1 MAQANM
7 CKHVTRATVFH
18 FSKPAL
24 VRSATVASG
33 ATFLRYPSLMFY
45 SETIL
50 SRRGPL
56 GKVWLAAHME
66 RKLSKTQTL
75 QTDIEQ
81 SVDAIMGQE
90 IEVMALRLSGQLLL
104 GVVRIYSRKAKYLL
118 DDCNEALLKIKMA
131 FRPGL
136 VDMTED
142 QLAVNKNTITLQPG
156 GLDLDLLLPDVNW
169 EVDFEDRPIQ
179 SHGHHQAHI
188 EDITLRTVNDFQDFD
203 LEDPFGI
210 GPSDGIGSQD
220 FEVDLGLD
228 DWDAPPARDRDDE
241 MSVDE
246 SVGVGR
252 DAASRRDSIHSHLLG
267 RNGMDIDIDILSNR
281 SKTRELSEHPFND
294 DVNMDFPDLAGMD
307 LGDFGIGFD
316 DLPPPENVDK
326 TPGQTR
332 ASSRASSPLTEP
344 PVTPPP
350 GQPLATEITQETTKA
365 KRKPK
370 EKKQIIDS
378 ITELADGPGA
388 QAGRGRAGGLGA
400 PMTKD
405 VSDIVTE
412 QQFLPRSSVVMRL
425 LAIRDDPL
433 AHFLPTKITPNGT
446 FFCAAPP
453 GLAPEL
459 AELFMR
465 PVNGGA
471 PKRRGPS
478 PDKSPSKRQ
487 RLDEEYEEVEQARR
501 AGSLAPSHGLGSDIM
516 GRTSLGPDGLIDF
529 ADQTGGPDDFQ
540 LDIPEFD
547 TGFGG
552 DVDMD
557 RGRSKSAPLSE
568 LSRLSTPAPD
578 GVPIEEGYE
587 TYADAEC
594 PIATFDMR
602 PSQTQSQAAEKD
614 VSSADHEGKGYSKN
628 TIKAVGL
635 IRKELLPVAGQEG
648 EKALSFRKL
657 SDKASRRAAA
667 SFFFELLVLATRD
680 CVKLTQPAPFENIEI
695 RAKDK
700 LWEQQRHSSV
710 APSRLGSIAP
720 SRHSSEAPSR
730 QDSVSPSRGG
740 FVAGS
745 IGSAMGL

>member
-1 MAQANM
+1 
-7 CKHVTRATVFH
+7 
-18 FSKPAL
+18 
-24 VRSATVASG
+24 
-33 ATFLRYPSLMFY
+33 MFY

-131 FRPGL
+131 FRPGI

-142 QLAVNKNTITLQPG
+142 QLAVNKNAITLQPG

-179 SHGHHQAHI
+179 PHGHHQADI
-188 EDITLRTVNDFQDFD
+188 QDITLRTVNDFQDFD
-203 LEDPFGI
+203 LDDPFGI

-220 FEVDLGLD
+220 FDVDLGLD
-228 DWDAPPARDRDDE
+228 WDAVPDKDGEKDDE

-252 DAASRRDSIHSHLLG
+252 DAGSRRDSIHSHLLG
-267 RNGMDIDIDILSNR
+267 RNGMDMDMDILSNP
-281 SKTRELSEHPFND
+281 SKSRDPSEHPFDN

-316 DLPPPENVDK
+316 DLPPVENEK

-332 ASSRASSPLTEP
+332 ASSRASSPLSEP
-344 PVTPPP
+344 PATPPP
-350 GQPLATEITQETTKA
+350 GEPLTGNIPEEAIKT

-378 ITELADGPGA
+378 VTELADGPGA
-388 QAGRGRAGGLGA
+388 KVGRGRAGLGA
-400 PMTKD
+400 PVTKD

-425 LAIRDDPL
+425 LTIRDDPL
-433 AHFLPTKITPNGT
+433 AHFLPTKVTPNGT

-465 PVNGGA
+465 PISGA
-471 PKRRGPS
+471 SSKRRGVS
-478 PDKSPSKRQ
+478 PDKSSNKRP
-487 RLDEEYEEVEQARR
+487 RLEEEEEVEQGRR
-501 AGSLAPSHGLGSDIM
+501 ATSQAPSHGLGSDIM
-516 GRTSLGPDGLIDF
+516 GRASVGPDGIIEF
-529 ADQTGGPDDFQ
+529 GDQTGGPDDFQ
-540 LDIPEFD
+540 LEVPEFD
-547 TGFGG
+547 VG
-552 DVDMD
+552 MD
-557 RGRSKSAPLSE
+557 DDIGMGRARSAAPSE
-568 LSRLSTPAPD
+568 LSRLSTPGPE
-578 GVPIEEGYE
+578 GIPIEDGEE
-587 TYADAEC
+587 TYADAAC
-594 PIATFDMR
+594 PIAMFDVR
-602 PSQTQSQAAEKD
+602 PSQTQTQ
-614 VSSADHEGKGYSKN
+614 SSHREAPSTEHEGKGYSKN
-628 TIKAVGL
+628 TIKAVSM
-635 IRKELLPVAGQEG
+635 IRKELQPVAGQED
-648 EKALSFRKL
+648 EDKSLSFSKL

-667 SFFFELLVLATRD
+667 SFFFELLVLGTRD
-680 CVKLTQPAPFENIEI
+680 CLKLTQSAPFENIEI

-700 LWEQQRHSSV
+700 LWEQQRHGSVVPSRFGSVASSRHSSV
-710 APSRLGSIAP
+710 APSHRGSMP
-720 SRHSSEAPSR
+720 
-730 QDSVSPSRGG
+730 PSRGAS
-740 FVAGS
+740 VAKSLGL
-745 IGSAMGL
+745 AMGL

>member
-1 MAQANM
+1 
-7 CKHVTRATVFH
+7 
-18 FSKPAL
+18 
-24 VRSATVASG
+24 
-33 ATFLRYPSLMFY
+33 
-45 SETIL
+45 
-50 SRRGPL
+50 
-56 GKVWLAAHME
+56 ME

-75 QTDIEQ
+75 QTDIEE

-131 FRPGL
+131 FRPGV

-142 QLAVNKNTITLQPG
+142 QLAVNKNAITLQAG

-169 EVDFEDRPIQ
+169 DVDFEDRPVQ
-179 SHGHHQAHI
+179 AHGHHQAHI

-203 LEDPFGI
+203 LEDPFGV

-220 FEVDLGLD
+220 FDVDLGLD
-228 DWDAPPARDRDDE
+228 WDAIPSKDRDDE

-267 RNGMDIDIDILSNR
+267 RNGDIDMDLLSNR
-281 SKTRELSEHPFND
+281 SKTREPSEHPFNN

-316 DLPPPENVDK
+316 DLPPADNLDK

-332 ASSRASSPLTEP
+332 AASRASSPLTEP

-350 GQPLATEITQETTKA
+350 DEPLTTEIPQVKE
-365 KRKPK
+365 KRKLK

-378 ITELADGPGA
+378 VTELADGPGA
-388 QAGRGRAGGLGA
+388 KVGRGRAGGLGE

-405 VSDIVTE
+405 VSDIITE

-433 AHFLPTKITPNGT
+433 AHFLPTKVTPNGT

-465 PVNGGA
+465 PVNGGV
-471 PKRRGPS
+471 PKRRAAS
-478 PDKSPSKRQ
+478 PDRTPTKRQ
-487 RLDEEYEEVEQARR
+487 RLDGSVHGDDEIEQARR
-501 AGSLAPSHGLGSDIM
+501 AASIAPSHGLGSDLM
-516 GRTSLGPDGLIDF
+516 GRGSVGPVGLIDF
-529 ADQTGGPDDFQ
+529 ADQTGQPDDFQ

-547 TGFGG
+547 GGFGG
-552 DVDMD
+552 DADMMD
-557 RGRSKSAPLSE
+557 RGRSKSAAPSE

-578 GVPIEEGYE
+578 GAPLEEGDE
-587 TYADAEC
+587 TYADSAC
-594 PIATFDMR
+594 PIAMFDMR
-602 PSQTQSQAAEKD
+602 PTQTQTQTQTQEKE
-614 VSSADHEGKGYSKN
+614 VSAADHEGKGYSKN
-628 TIKAVGL
+628 TIKAVGM
-635 IRKELLPVAGQEG
+635 IRKELQPVAGQED
-648 EKALSFRKL
+648 EDRSLSFRKL

-667 SFFFELLVLATRD
+667 SFFFELLVLGTRD
-680 CVKLTQPAPFENIEI
+680 CVKLTQSAPFENIEI

-700 LWEQQRHSSV
+700 LWEQQRHDSVVPSRFGSVAPSRFSSI
-710 APSRLGSIAP
+710 APSRLGSVAP
-720 SRHSSEAPSR
+720 SRGA
-730 QDSVSPSRGG
+730 SVAR
-740 FVAGS
+740 S

>member
-1 MAQANM
+1 
-7 CKHVTRATVFH
+7 
-18 FSKPAL
+18 
-24 VRSATVASG
+24 
-33 ATFLRYPSLMFY
+33 MFY

-81 SVDAIMGQE
+81 SVEAIMGQE
-90 IEVMALRLSGQLLL
+90 VEVMALRLSGQLLL

-131 FRPGL
+131 FRPGI

-142 QLAVNKNTITLQPG
+142 QLAVNKNAITLQPG

-169 EVDFEDRPIQ
+169 EADFEDRPIQ
-179 SHGHHQAHI
+179 PHGQHQAHI

-203 LEDPFGI
+203 LDDPFGI

-228 DWDAPPARDRDDE
+228 DWDAPAAKEDE

-252 DAASRRDSIHSHLLG
+252 DAASHRDSIHSHLLG
-267 RNGMDIDIDILSNR
+267 RNGVDLDMDIISNR
-281 SKTRELSEHPFND
+281 SKTRELSEHPFD
-294 DVNMDFPDLAGMD
+294 HDVNMDFPDPMGMD
-307 LGDFGIGFD
+307 LGDLGIGFED
-316 DLPPPENVDK
+316 QPLDTREK
-326 TPGQTR
+326 TPGETR

-350 GQPLATEITQETTKA
+350 GEPLATELTQEAAKA

-378 ITELADGPGA
+378 VTELADGPGA
-388 QAGRGRAGGLGA
+388 KVGRGPAGGLGA

-405 VSDIVTE
+405 VSDIITE
-412 QQFLPRSSVVMRL
+412 QQFLPRSTVVMRL

-433 AHFLPTKITPNGT
+433 AHFLPTKVTPNGT

-471 PKRRGPS
+471 PKRRGVS

-487 RLDEEYEEVEQARR
+487 RLEEEEVEQARR
-501 AGSLAPSHGLGSDIM
+501 AASLAPSQALGSDVM
-516 GRTSLGPDGLIDF
+516 GRASLGPDGVIDF
-529 ADQTGGPDDFQ
+529 ADQTGGPEDFQ
-540 LDIPEFD
+540 LEVPEFD
-547 TGFGG
+547 TGLG
-552 DVDMD
+552 DIDME
-557 RGRSKSAPLSE
+557 RARSKSAPLSE
-568 LSRLSTPAPD
+568 LSRLSTPGPD
-578 GVPIEEGYE
+578 GIPIEEGDE
-587 TYADAEC
+587 TYADAAC
-594 PIATFDMR
+594 PIAMFDMR
-602 PSQTQSQAAEKD
+602 PSQGQSQATEVEAP
-614 VSSADHEGKGYSKN
+614 SADHEGKGYSKN
-628 TIKAVGL
+628 TIKTVGL
-635 IRKELLPVAGQEG
+635 IRKELQPVAGQED
-648 EKALSFRKL
+648 EDKVLSFQKM

-680 CVKLTQPAPFENIEI
+680 CVKLSQPAPFENIEV

-700 LWEQQRHSSV
+700 LWEQQRHGSVAPSRFGSVAPSRHSSV
-710 APSRLGSIAP
+710 APSR
-720 SRHSSEAPSR
+720 SESM
-730 QDSVSPSRGG
+730 SPTRGG
-740 FVAGS
+740 IVAGS
-745 IGSAMGL
+745 IGVAMGL